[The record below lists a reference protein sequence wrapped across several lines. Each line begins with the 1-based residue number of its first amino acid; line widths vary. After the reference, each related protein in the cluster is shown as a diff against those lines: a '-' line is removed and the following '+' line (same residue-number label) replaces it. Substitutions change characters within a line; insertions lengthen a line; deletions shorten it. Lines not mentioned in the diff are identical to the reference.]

1 MVRPPRPSAAP
12 SSTIGATR
20 RSSRPRPIGYSSS
33 IKRICSSSSSSGDCR
48 TRRSSLSLASARSS
62 VDSRGTDMTER
73 TIERRELLR
82 TCGTGAAMLALVAAD
97 GLAGAAELSES
108 EAANVKLVT
117 AFCAAWSSRNL
128 ANVTALM
135 SDDAVYRMSQTT
147 PPVTGHAGLVGQMQP
162 WVDTSDTIEFKI
174 LETMAKGPIVI
185 NHRIDRFA
193 AKKRP
198 GDLEGA

>member
-1 MVRPPRPSAAP
+1 MNDSA
-12 SSTIGATR
+12 IGRRDLLQATTAAA
-20 RSSRPRPIGYSSS
+20 I
-33 IKRICSSSSSSGDCR
+33 
-48 TRRSSLSLASARSS
+48 L
-62 VDSRGTDMTER
+62 
-73 TIERRELLR
+73 
-82 TCGTGAAMLALVAAD
+82 GAVLPEQGAHAAQ
-97 GLAGAAELSES
+97 LSET

-193 AKKRP
+193 SKTRP
-198 GDLEGA
+198 VTWEGVGVFYVENGKIKEWSDYTIRVERA

>member
-1 MVRPPRPSAAP
+1 MA
-12 SSTIGATR
+12 
-20 RSSRPRPIGYSSS
+20 
-33 IKRICSSSSSSGDCR
+33 
-48 TRRSSLSLASARSS
+48 
-62 VDSRGTDMTER
+62 ER

-82 TCGTGAAMLALVAAD
+82 TAA
-97 GLAGAAELSES
+97 AGAALLAFVADGRAGAGAAQRERGRER
-108 EAANVKLVT
+108 EARDR
-117 AFCAAWSSRNL
+117 FCGAWSSRNL

-185 NHRIDRFA
+185 NHRIDHFA
-193 AKKRP
+193 SKTRP
-198 GDLEGA
+198 VTWEGVGVFYVENGKIKEWSDYTIRVERA

>member
-1 MVRPPRPSAAP
+1 
-12 SSTIGATR
+12 
-20 RSSRPRPIGYSSS
+20 
-33 IKRICSSSSSSGDCR
+33 
-48 TRRSSLSLASARSS
+48 
-62 VDSRGTDMTER
+62 MTEP

-82 TCGTGAAMLALVAAD
+82 TCGAGAALLAFVATD
-97 GLAGAAELSES
+97 ERAGAAELTES

-117 AFCAAWSSRNL
+117 AFCAAWSSRDL

-174 LETMAKGPIVI
+174 LETMAKGPIVL
-185 NHRIDRFA
+185 NHRVDRFA
-193 AKKRP
+193 SKTRP
-198 GDLEGA
+198 VTWEGVGVFYVENGKIKEWSDYTIRVERA

>member
-1 MVRPPRPSAAP
+1 M
-12 SSTIGATR
+12 
-20 RSSRPRPIGYSSS
+20 
-33 IKRICSSSSSSGDCR
+33 
-48 TRRSSLSLASARSS
+48 
-62 VDSRGTDMTER
+62 TDDDKK
-73 TIERRELLR
+73 IERRKLLAA
-82 TCGTGAAMLALVAAD
+82 GATGALLAMVAKGREA
-97 GLAGAAELSES
+97 AAAELSES

-162 WVDTSDTIEFKI
+162 WVDSSDTIEFKI

-185 NHRIDRFA
+185 NHRIDHFA
-193 AKKRP
+193 SKTRP
-198 GDLEGA
+198 VKWEGVGVFYVENGKIKEWSDYTIRVERS

>member
-1 MVRPPRPSAAP
+1 MNVQS
-12 SSTIGATR
+12 
-20 RSSRPRPIGYSSS
+20 
-33 IKRICSSSSSSGDCR
+33 
-48 TRRSSLSLASARSS
+48 
-62 VDSRGTDMTER
+62 
-73 TIERRELLR
+73 IERRELLR
-82 TCGTGAAMLALVAAD
+82 TCGAGAALLAFVAAD
-97 GLAGAAELSES
+97 APAGAAELSES

-185 NHRIDRFA
+185 NHRIDHFA
-193 AKKRP
+193 SKTRP
-198 GDLEGA
+198 IKWEGVGVFYVENGKIKEWSDYTIKVDRS